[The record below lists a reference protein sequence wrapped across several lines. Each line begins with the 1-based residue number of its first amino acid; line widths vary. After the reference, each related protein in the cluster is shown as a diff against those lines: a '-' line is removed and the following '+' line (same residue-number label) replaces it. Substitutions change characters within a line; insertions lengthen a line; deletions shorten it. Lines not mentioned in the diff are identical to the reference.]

1 MDRKNIGMAA
11 IIGVGVSCS
20 LAEGIFAGW
29 LIAGGAGA
37 ILGAIVAAGI
47 LVLSW
52 ALVAA
57 GRS

>member
-11 IIGVGVSCS
+11 IIGVGVLCS

-29 LIAGGAGA
+29 LIAGGV
-37 ILGAIVAAGI
+37 GAIVGALVAAVI

-57 GRS
+57 GRN